1 MSWDGGLGQLGLLG
15 LSTRDIQGQIILHCG
30 GTVLCLVGCIAAP
43 LDSAQEVQLHP
54 FASHDNH
61 VCLHMLTDVPEG
73 GGGGWRNTIA
83 LVENYQVPG
92 TGELS
97 A

>member
-61 VCLHMLTDVPEG
+61 VCLQMLTDVPEG
-73 GGGGWRNTIA
+73 GEGGDTIA

-92 TGELS
+92 TGEPS

>member
-1 MSWDGGLGQLGLLG
+1 MSWDGGLGQRGLLD
-15 LSTRDIQGQIILHCG
+15 LSTRGIQGQIILHCG

-43 LDSAQEVQLHP
+43 LDSAQEMQLHP

-61 VCLHMLTDVPEG
+61 VCLQMLTDVPEG
-73 GGGGWRNTIA
+73 EGGGDTIA